1 MQSCTKTLRDSNLI
15 LWIQSYYF
23 LTNFDFALEP
33 AQTDSR
39 GISKNRA
46 AFIFPENSGNKGTA
60 IRILTDTY
68 SALDGSVFQV
78 NKAYSS
84 ILVKIVESIL
94 ESSL

>member
-1 MQSCTKTLRDSNLI
+1 MI
-15 LWIQSYYF
+15 L
-23 LTNFDFALEP
+23 
-33 AQTDSR
+33 
-39 GISKNRA
+39 KNRA

-84 ILVKIVESIL
+84 ILVKRKNGGKGGIKERRKVEKQEKERDGKSFAG
-94 ESSL
+94 